1 MALVS
6 YGVQFMKKDSASLAY
21 IGQKPGTQVP
31 DSDAWFTPGEFIE
44 RVRRCMGSIDLDPI
58 SCAEANVTI
67 RARVFFSKED
77 SAIGRPWCTH
87 GKLTVFINPPYGRGT
102 LRPALRAFLDAWFD
116 GQISQAV
123 VLVNNATET
132 QWFQSLAQECSA
144 LCLAAKRIAFY
155 NTDGKECS
163 GNTRGQVFLYFG
175 HDKKRFK
182 AEFSL
187 VGVVL

>member
-44 RVRRCMGSIDLDPI
+44 RVRRCMGSIDLDPF

-87 GKLTVFINPPYGRGT
+87 GKVTVFINPPYGREIKKWIKKAYEEGLKPNTTVVCLIPSRTDTSWWWDYVTKGEIIFVRGRIKFINKT
-102 LRPALRAFLDAWFD
+102 LPSYKEGEDNRSPAPFP
-116 GQISQAV
+116 
-123 VLVNNATET
+123 
-132 QWFQSLAQECSA
+132 SA
-144 LCLAAKRIAFY
+144 I
-155 NTDGKECS
+155 
-163 GNTRGQVFLYFG
+163 VIFG
-175 HDKKRFK
+175 RKKSDTFK
-182 AEFSL
+182 YPEDD
-187 VGVVL
+187 